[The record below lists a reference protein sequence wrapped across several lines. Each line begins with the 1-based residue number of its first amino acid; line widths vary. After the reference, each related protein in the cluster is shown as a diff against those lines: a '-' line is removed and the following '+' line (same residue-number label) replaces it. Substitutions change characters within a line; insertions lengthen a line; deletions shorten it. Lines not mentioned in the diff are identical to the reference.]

1 MCVCAFVCVM
11 YIVCM
16 PVARG
21 SINRTAGL
29 LKVLIVTYE
38 APCVYPNTK
47 SMSPAVTFGLK
58 HHTGGIDQSPISPG
72 CACAEG
78 VHVCMC
84 FCHAYVCACVQVC
97 VICV

>member
-1 MCVCAFVCVM
+1 MCAFVCVM

-29 LKVLIVTYE
+29 LKVLIVTCE

-58 HHTGGIDQSPISPG
+58 HHTGGSTDPRSPQ
-72 CACAEG
+72 A
-78 VHVCMC
+78 VHVR
-84 FCHAYVCACVQVC
+84 VCT
-97 VICV
+97 